1 MLYITFLIKGGENM
15 KDNPEKIIMIVNG
28 EPIEM
33 CLKTISLSNKRAQNT
48 LRYLKKQSM
57 SQAHTLRFFW
67 GDVVMLNIITNRLLQ
82 DVDPRD
88 LARVLKPTES
98 LQSDL
103 DEYRGAREK
112 KVENLKEAL
121 IIANDKNL
129 PLDYSRELEKYF
141 KDEYLDKKDDNSDTS
156 SIDMLEEKLYSDIT
170 EKENKEDSKKEEDK
184 KEKTIKTNKETPI
197 NQKRT
202 QVIVQ
207 DDDFENVVFSSETPT
222 NNPQKTQPSTVNN
235 ATSSTIPHKTEENK
249 ENSKTNNSEDEFNQ
263 HMASFN
269 QFSSIDINSL
279 FSGEE

>member
-1 MLYITFLIKGGENM
+1 M